1 MISGAFVFQSLTLPP
16 TTKPVEP
23 SRKSDPFTITPVVR
37 TAKTPSIAFWRKKH
51 KKTRKHQAKPEKRV
65 RIVFMSLH
73 NYSRKQC
80 AICFERS
87 EGRTGQN
94 SKLSHQKTVNGT
106 RNFFAFRETLAG
118 FGAQS
123 RYCYIFNAPY
133 LDHVRYYVMPPWPR
147 IAVYAVPFP
156 PVAAVPA
163 PFLPVTHVAFEL
175 FHLQIY

>member
-1 MISGAFVFQSLTLPP
+1 KKKKKKKREQKGKRKKNGMIFCRGQQNYA
-16 TTKPVEP
+16 TKPSE
-23 SRKSDPFTITPVVR
+23 SSFET
-37 TAKTPSIAFWRKKH
+37 S
-51 KKTRKHQAKPEKRV
+51 KR
-65 RIVFMSLH
+65 
-73 NYSRKQC
+73 
-80 AICFERS
+80 
-87 EGRTGQN
+87 RTGQN
-94 SKLSHQKTVNGT
+94 RKLSHLKEVDGT

-118 FGAQS
+118 FGAQA

>member
-1 MISGAFVFQSLTLPP
+1 
-16 TTKPVEP
+16 
-23 SRKSDPFTITPVVR
+23 
-37 TAKTPSIAFWRKKH
+37 KKH

-106 RNFFAFRETLAG
+106 RNFFAFREALAG
-118 FGAQS
+118 S
-123 RYCYIFNAPY
+123 RG
-133 LDHVRYYVMPPWPR
+133 
-147 IAVYAVPFP
+147 AVPTRFVEP
-156 PVAAVPA
+156 HRVAKGCP
-163 PFLPVTHVAFEL
+163 LWHK
-175 FHLQIY
+175 